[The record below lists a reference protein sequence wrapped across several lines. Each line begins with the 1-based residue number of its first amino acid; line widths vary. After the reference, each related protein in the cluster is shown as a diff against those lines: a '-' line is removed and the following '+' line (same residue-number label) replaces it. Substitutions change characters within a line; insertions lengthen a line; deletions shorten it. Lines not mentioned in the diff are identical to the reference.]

1 MIRDVL
7 KHLFLSNTATGFL
20 FRFGLG
26 FLVGTVL
33 FGSCHSHGRE
43 LPREDPT
50 EVLP

>member
-7 KHLFLSNTATGFL
+7 RHLFLSNTVTGMV
-20 FRFGLG
+20 FRFILG

-33 FGSCHSHGRE
+33 IHSCRAHARE